1 MITLKQLAKL
11 DYCPCKSCEAGF
23 RQTDFG
29 FTSIGYFD
37 MLQVLKHRY
46 PKTYKRLLERSK
58 LLIDN

>member
-1 MITLKQLAKL
+1 MITFKQLTKL
-11 DYCPCKSCEAGF
+11 DYCLCAKCEA
-23 RQTDFG
+23 RPAQG

-46 PKTYKRLLERSK
+46 PKTYKRLLEHSK